1 MKPVSY
7 TDGAEK
13 VSIEEEMYGKYS
25 KFVLSKEELKK
36 IPPFKVMQNAA
47 LMVGNYF
54 IKDEKDNR
62 FKSGVTNAY
71 EESPLSYIGEGEQL
85 DIKVGDDFYLV
96 FKTEEDVEEP
106 NYTYTPAEE

>member
-36 IPPFKVMQNAA
+36 IPPFKVMKM
-47 LMVGNYF
+47 L
-54 IKDEKDNR
+54 
-62 FKSGVTNAY
+62 
-71 EESPLSYIGEGEQL
+71 P
-85 DIKVGDDFYLV
+85 
-96 FKTEEDVEEP
+96 
-106 NYTYTPAEE
+106 